1 MNGPSTPECAA
12 QQRSAPGR
20 PSWLIV
26 SVAAI
31 AGIGV
36 AVLMLGGDDEPEVAL
51 SATTIAD
58 SEPGNETELRLSTGG
73 LNVSAATCPAVDAT
87 IIAQAPIAFK
97 GTVTMHGDGVVQVIV
112 DEAYAG
118 VDAQTVTLTSP
129 PGMEGFLGGVA
140 WDVGSQ
146 YLVTANSG
154 VVNFC
159 GRSGPA
165 TDELQAVFDQAFD

>member
-1 MNGPSTPECAA
+1 MNGRSPEYASKHRSL
-12 QQRSAPGR
+12 QRR

-26 SVAAI
+26 SVVAI

-51 SATTIAD
+51 SATTIAA
-58 SEPGNETELRLSTGG
+58 SEPGNETDLRLSTGG
-73 LNVSAATCPAVDAT
+73 LNVSAATCPVVDAT
-87 IIAQAPIAFK
+87 IISQAPIAFK
-97 GTVTMHGDGVVQVIV
+97 GTVTMHGDGVVQLTI

-118 VDAQTVTLTSP
+118 ADARTATLTSP

-140 WDVGSQ
+140 WDLGSQ
-146 YLVTANSG
+146 YLVSANSG

-159 GRSGPA
+159 GRSGRA
-165 TDELQAVFDQAFD
+165 TAELQAVFDQAFD